1 VVPAAGNPVM
11 SAFNQ
16 DGLEILFECI
26 KPEPSNLQRSDVVA
40 TFKNLTTETLVGV
53 NLQCAVPKY
62 ITMEILP
69 PSSTTVPPAVVGNK
83 PSIPVRQT
91 IRITN
96 NNLGVK
102 KLLMKLK
109 VTFTIKGEK
118 KEHMATFSGFPD
130 GF

>member
-1 VVPAAGNPVM
+1 M
-11 SAFNQ
+11 SK
-16 DGLEILFECI
+16 I
-26 KPEPSNLQRSDVVA
+26 KSPLRYPGGKSRAIKQ
-40 TFKNLTTETLVGV
+40 
-53 NLQCAVPKY
+53 
-62 ITMEILP
+62 ILP

-109 VTFTIKGEK
+109 VSFTIKGEK
-118 KEHMATFSGFPD
+118 KEHMTTFSGFPD

>member
-1 VVPAAGNPVM
+1 
-11 SAFNQ
+11 
-16 DGLEILFECI
+16 
-26 KPEPSNLQRSDVVA
+26 VVA